1 MTLEGNMNRSSKML
15 TNWTNVAYSLE
26 PFKMCVMVKSKKCL
40 MTFSVNVDVIHINGI
55 KEEV

>member
-1 MTLEGNMNRSSKML
+1 ML
-15 TNWTNVAYSLE
+15 TNWTNVTYSLE